1 MKERHACD
9 VIVIGA
15 SVGGLAAAAYLA
27 HAGLSVLLVE
37 ARNVPGGLCAS
48 APLGEGFSVP
58 LGAHALYALDPKL
71 VRDLGLA
78 RRGLGFAVRDMA
90 LVGLRPDGRHV
101 VVTRDV
107 RATARALAIHSKS
120 DGEAWPHRRR
130 ELYALARMMRP
141 HWWNAGG
148 TRALD
153 ALAQPLQR
161 FRRMGVAPWLETQ
174 FESDVLKATLAF
186 DAIGANLSTLEPGSA
201 LTLLWRAA
209 QEMCG
214 HQGAAAVPR
223 GGPGALASALALA
236 AKDAGADI
244 RTGARVTR
252 IHVVGHAVEGVEL
265 ASGNT
270 IAAPRVLS
278 ALSRRTTLCDLL
290 AESEA
295 GFAGASACD
304 RARARVGAAKVIL
317 TLDAQPAFGGIATPA
332 DARFILADGAA
343 SYATAHAEAE
353 TGQIPHE
360 PPIEFTFPTASDPAL
375 APMGQHVLSAVI
387 RPLPVAPTGGW
398 EVLKPALVR
407 ALTAALSAH
416 APELARRV
424 THAEVVTP
432 DDFAARFGHAEV
444 RGSVAHMLS
453 DWEGRIRT
461 PIAGLMLCGAA
472 AEPVAA
478 VSGRAGRIAAQIVLR
493 EMKL

>member
-1 MKERHACD
+1 MREMHACD

-15 SVGGLAAAAYLA
+15 SVGGLAAATYLA
-27 HAGLSVLLVE
+27 RAGLSVVLVE
-37 ARNVPGGLCAS
+37 ARNAQGGLCTS

-71 VRDLGLA
+71 VKDLRLA

-101 VVTRDV
+101 LVTGDAQ
-107 RATARALAIHSKS
+107 ATARALAIHSRTDS
-120 DGEAWPHRRR
+120 EAWPRCHRA
-130 ELYALARMMRP
+130 LHALARMMRP
-141 HWWNAGG
+141 HWWNLGG
-148 TRALD
+148 MRTPKE
-153 ALAQPLQR
+153 LARPLEG
-161 FRRMGVAPWLETQ
+161 FRRMGAQAWLDTQ
-174 FESDVLKATLAF
+174 FESDALKATLAF
-186 DAIGANLSTLEPGSA
+186 DALGANLSTLESGSA

-209 QEMCG
+209 QEVCG
-214 HQGAAAVPR
+214 QQGAVAMPK

-244 RTGARVTR
+244 RTGARVAR

-278 ALSRRTTLCDLL
+278 ALSRRATLCDLL
-290 AESEA
+290 AEAEA
-295 GFAGASACD
+295 GFAGAAACD
-304 RARARVGAAKVIL
+304 RTRARVGAAKVIL

-332 DARFILADGAA
+332 DARFILADGSAA
-343 SYATAHAEAE
+343 YAVAHATAE
-353 TGQIPHE
+353 TGRVPYD

-375 APMGQHVLSAVI
+375 APMGQHLLSALI
-387 RPLPVAPTGGW
+387 RPLPVDPPEGW
-398 EVLKPALVR
+398 EALKPELVR
-407 ALTAALSAH
+407 MLTAALSAH
-416 APELARRV
+416 APEIARRV

-432 DDFAARFGHAEV
+432 DDFAARFGHEEV

-453 DWEGRIRT
+453 DWESRVRT

-493 EMKL
+493 EVKL